1 MTTNYILGQ
10 ELLRSNM
17 EEIQGRFSSLLV
29 IVRQTLESSN
39 VNVLNLRQ
47 FLVGFFQRDDFLT
60 DSPDLVK
67 MFDRVTVTRL
77 WDYQHYGP
85 LERIVQHFLPKCDSV
100 RDAVN
105 NYKGYLS
112 GFFATTKI
120 IDYIKHLQPQKC
132 EAQMKSSSAATMD
145 KYTAVHY
152 QKLKVKLKLN
162 RKLSEVSLS
171 YISELWNAFSEEFD
185 LPSLTAVIDQLIE
198 GSLIVTWLVSPQD
211 AETIAS
217 NAAKAIPFFRRHQIV
232 IVTIDNH
239 TIYDEDVMV
248 GSEFAARYFSNSKVY
263 FISFT
268 FVD

>member
-1 MTTNYILGQ
+1 
-10 ELLRSNM
+10 M
-17 EEIQGRFSSLLV
+17 EEIQGRFSSLLLT
-29 IVRQTLESSN
+29 VRQEMESSN
-39 VNVLNLRQ
+39 VSTLDLRQ

-60 DSPDLVK
+60 DSPDIVK

-85 LERIVQHFLPKCDSV
+85 LEKIIRHFLPNCNSV
-100 RDAVN
+100 RDAMS

-120 IDYIKHLQPQKC
+120 IDYIKHLQPQKHQDSV
-132 EAQMKSSSAATMD
+132 EDGSAATME

-171 YISELWNAFSEEFD
+171 YISELWNAFVEEFD

-198 GSLIVTWLVSPQD
+198 GSLMITWLVSTRD
-211 AETIAS
+211 AEKIAS
-217 NAAKAIPFFRRHQIV
+217 NAAKAVLFFRKHQIV
-232 IVTIDNH
+232 IVTINDR
-239 TIYDEDVMV
+239 TIHDEDVMV
-248 GSEFAARYFSNSKVY
+248 GSAYHNRHCSSSRS
-263 FISFT
+263 IT
-268 FVD
+268 LLFVD